1 MRGRTVLAFAVT
13 AVLAVVLYGLGGLF
27 LSWFAETLGATN
39 KPQWWFLLFKTA
51 IVGGFAFLAYVFIY
65 LPLKWLERK
74 WPEGKLKRL
83 LFTDHILFSG
93 RSANRGDG
101 PGAR

>member
-1 MRGRTVLAFAVT
+1 MRGRTVFAY
-13 AVLAVVLYGLGGLF
+13 AVGAVVYIGGLALGGWL
-27 LSWFAETLGATN
+27 LYSIGDALDRPN
-39 KPQWWFLLFKTA
+39 NPQWWAMLFKSA
-51 IVGGFAFLAYVFIY
+51 LVFVFAAAAYFGIY

-93 RSANRGDG
+93 RGTNGSDRAG
-101 PGAR
+101 P